1 MARLTAEQ
9 KEANKVATKERTQA
23 FDARR
28 KAYREALDAA
38 EEKASQSP
46 EQAALDAATAV
57 RSAAFDARD
66 RALWD
71 IDARIALLQN
81 KRKQLEVE
89 HGAKIDAA
97 RKQTDAAWSAQ
108 QAVAKQLKEQVEAV
122 YPDMVDVWYQSQ
134 WRRPEGI

>member
-1 MARLTAEQ
+1 MARLTAAQ
-9 KEANKVATKERTQA
+9 KEANKVAAKERTQA
-23 FDARR
+23 FNVRR

-38 EEKASQSP
+38 EEKAKQSP
-46 EQAALDAATAV
+46 EQVALDAATAV

-71 IDARIALLQN
+71 IDAHIALLQD

-108 QAVAKQLKEQVEAV
+108 QAVAKQLKGQVEAV